1 MVGNILIVDDVA
13 TNRIV
18 MKVKLNAAGYRPVM
32 AQDGAGCIALAA
44 SETPDLIL
52 LDLALPDMS
61 GVEVLRRLRADP
73 ATRTIPVVMFSSSQ
87 DAAARAAAFRA
98 GADDFLTKPI
108 DDQTLLARIRS
119 FMRARETKDALARDM
134 GDFAMLGLA
143 EASQPFE
150 MPGRI
155 ALVMARSETAMLM
168 RRELTGQ
175 TANRITVMSADEAFA
190 EGLKPGGAPDV
201 FVIEADLAATGDGLR
216 LMSDLRSRANTR
228 HAAFCLLVPPG
239 VTAMAPM
246 AYDLG
251 ANDLVSVAVAP
262 QELALRLARLL
273 ARKREADRLRASV
286 QDGLRLAVIDPLT
299 GLHNRRYGIAQLSA
313 ICERA
318 RKSAADFA
326 VMVVDLDRF
335 KAVND
340 RWGHGAGDAVLI
352 DVAGRLS
359 ANLRNGDLLARIG
372 GEEFLIAL
380 PDTTLAEAR
389 VVAERLCQVVGEA
402 PVLLAGGLQ
411 VQVTVSIGLAIST
424 AGEMPCQF
432 DTVSEIVDRA
442 DRALLVAKSAGRNQ
456 VTISRTAA

>member
-32 AQDGAGCIALAA
+32 AHDGASCIALAV
-44 SETPDLIL
+44 SECPDLIL
-52 LDLALPDMS
+52 LDLALPDIS
-61 GVEVLRRLRADP
+61 GIDVLKRLRADP
-73 ATRTIPVVMFSSSQ
+73 LTRSLPVVMFSSSQ
-87 DAAARAAAFRA
+87 DPVARAAAFRA

-119 FMRARETKDALARDM
+119 FMRAHEAKDAMARDL
-134 GDFAMLGLA
+134 GDYGVLGLA
-143 EASQPFE
+143 EATAPFE

-155 ALVMARSETAMLM
+155 ALVTARAETAMLL
-168 RRELTGQ
+168 RRELAGQ
-175 TANRITVMSADEAFA
+175 TPDRIAMMTAEEAFA
-190 EGLKPGGAPDV
+190 EGLKSGGAPDI
-201 FVIEADLAATGDGLR
+201 FVIEADLATSGSGLR
-216 LMSDLRSRANTR
+216 LMSDLRSRANTK
-228 HAAFCLLVPPG
+228 HAAFCLLVPQG
-239 VTAMAPM
+239 ATLIAPM

-318 RKSAADFA
+318 RKSATDFA

-335 KAVND
+335 KTVND
-340 RWGHGAGDAVLI
+340 RWGHAAGDAVLV

-359 ANLRNGDLLARIG
+359 RSLRLGDMLARIG

-389 VVAERLCQVVGEA
+389 VVAERLCQVVGED

-411 VQVTVSIGLAIST
+411 VRVTVSIGLAIS
-424 AGEMPCQF
+424 AEGGMPRQF
-432 DTVSEIVDRA
+432 DCVSEIVDRA

-456 VTISRTAA
+456 VTISRSAA